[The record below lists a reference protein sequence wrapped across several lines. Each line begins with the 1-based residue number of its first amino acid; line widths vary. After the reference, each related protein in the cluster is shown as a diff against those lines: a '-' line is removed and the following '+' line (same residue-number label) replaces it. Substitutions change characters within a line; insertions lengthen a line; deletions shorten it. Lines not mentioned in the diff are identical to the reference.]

1 MNLCIDIETIAC
13 SSIGRLKY
21 LADHLKPPANYK
33 TDTAID
39 KWRLTA
45 KEKMIENTSFDGS
58 SGEIITIGYAVGN
71 EPAKVLQRDDTT
83 SERKIIQEFFDDLKV
98 VCEKNNI
105 SSSYSPFTWIAHN
118 AAFDLPFLFKR
129 CVINSLNINTHGIAI
144 PHNQRHGNGK
154 VFCTMTEWMGFGAKA
169 GGSLDNICNALGM
182 DGKGDFDGS
191 MVGAAFENGEF
202 KKIADYC
209 LSDVA
214 NTLEIYNR
222 FKAVSHGV

>member
-1 MNLCIDIETIAC
+1 
-13 SSIGRLKY
+13 
-21 LADHLKPPANYK
+21 
-33 TDTAID
+33 
-39 KWRLTA
+39 
-45 KEKMIENTSFDGS
+45 MIENTSFDGS
-58 SGEIITIGYAVGN
+58 AGEIITIGYAVGN
-71 EPAKVLQRDDTT
+71 ATGGGGVPCVLQRTDTI
-83 SERKIIQEFFDDLKV
+83 SERTIIQEFFDNLKIH
-98 VCEKNNI
+98 CEVINLHP
-105 SSSYSPFTWIAHN
+105 SHATFTWIAHN

-129 CVINSLNINTHGIAI
+129 CVILNINTHGIAI